1 LRVRSEVYSREA
13 DATLEIPLAPETPVG
28 GGPMTQPPAFF
39 ALVVLLFD
47 TLLGAPV
54 GVLADT
60 LPASR
65 PGLAGSA
72 ETTDQPALGETPTSA
87 KPAEKAA
94 APAPET
100 GAALPPDTRAVT
112 RHALALDGG
121 ELPYRATA
129 AALTLKDDLG
139 RPRSRIFY
147 IAYER
152 EARSAP
158 AGPSGRADATRPL
171 TFVFNGGPGAAS
183 AYLHLGALGP
193 KRIAFEADGAVP
205 PPPVRLMD
213 NAETW
218 LPFTDLVFVDPPDT
232 GYSRMLGDNRTA
244 AANTGKGTEEGEA
257 AGAKG
262 SPFGIEEDAEILAD
276 FIRRYLTAEGR
287 WGSPVFL
294 AGESY
299 GGFRVALLGERLHA
313 EVGVAPSG
321 LVLISPVLD
330 FALIRGGEQVLLRWC
345 ALLPSYAAVA
355 AYHGLGAPLELDDA
369 DPRAGL
375 RAVEDYALQGL
386 LTGLAAAGSD
396 AADRQDL
403 YQRLAGYTGL
413 TVAELRRHRA
423 RVPASRFAKALLAD
437 QRRLV
442 SLYDGALTAIDPDP
456 TAPWV
461 YEDLFLE
468 RLGSALTAG
477 FQVHVR
483 DNLRLET
490 DLPYRLLNDRV
501 SKAWNWD
508 SGVAGDQ
515 GFADVTGDLRRSLSL
530 NPAMGIL
537 VVHGV
542 HDLVT
547 PYFASAVSLRQLGL
561 DPALNANLRLAVYA
575 GGHMFYGRQTSRER
589 LRLDAMTFYRDTLG
603 RGAAPQTP

>member
-1 LRVRSEVYSREA
+1 
-13 DATLEIPLAPETPVG
+13 
-28 GGPMTQPPAFF
+28 MTQPPAFLPLF
-39 ALVVLLFD
+39 ALLFGP
-47 TLLGAPV
+47 LLGAP
-54 GVLADT
+54 GVLAST
-60 LPASR
+60 LPGSLQGSL
-65 PGLAGSA
+65 PGLAGSG
-72 ETTDQPALGETPTSA
+72 ETTEKPALAEQPPSA
-87 KPAEKAA
+87 ESAEKAA

-121 ELPYRATA
+121 EIPYLATA

-152 EARSAP
+152 EGRSAP
-158 AGPSGRADATRPL
+158 AEQDGRADATRPL

-183 AYLHLGALGP
+183 AYLHLGAMGP
-193 KRIAFEADGAVP
+193 KRIVFEADGAVP
-205 PPPVRLMD
+205 PPPVRLTD
-213 NAETW
+213 NTETW

-232 GYSRMLGDNRTA
+232 GYSRMLGENQA
-244 AANTGKGTEEGEA
+244 AAAKTGAGKGEGEA

-276 FIRRYLTAEGR
+276 FIRRYLTEEGR

-299 GGFRVALLGERLHA
+299 GGFRVALLGERLHDQ
-313 EVGVAPSG
+313 VGVAPSG

-355 AYHGLGAPLELDDA
+355 AYHGLGTRLALDDT

-375 RAVEDYALQGL
+375 RAVEDYALHGM
-386 LTGLAAAGSD
+386 LTGLAGSGPD
-396 AADRQDL
+396 GAADQKAL
-403 YQRLAGYTGL
+403 YERLAGYTGL
-413 TVAELRRHRA
+413 AVTELRRHRA
-423 RVPASRFAKALLAD
+423 RIPASRFAKALLAE

-456 TAPWV
+456 AAPWI
-461 YEDLFLE
+461 YSDLFLE

-477 FQVHVR
+477 LQVHVR
-483 DNLRLET
+483 ENLRLET
-490 DLPYRLLNDRV
+490 DLPYRLLNDQV

-508 SGVAGDQ
+508 SGVAGEQ
-515 GFADVTGDLRRSLSL
+515 GFADVTGDLRRALSL
-530 NPAMGIL
+530 NPAMGVL

-547 PYFASAVSLRQLGL
+547 PYFASAISLRQLGL
-561 DPALNANLRLAVYA
+561 DPALDANLRLAVYA

-589 LRLDAMTFYRDTLG
+589 LRLDAMDFYRETLG
-603 RGAAPQTP
+603 PGAESRTP